1 VTEQQQ
7 IDIYTTG
14 LGDPLRIDVELQRP
28 MTLEDAMGLSRAY
41 ERLIVT
47 SDPPTG
53 GRATARLALRS
64 SLSAPAAVTLMPT
77 TTAAPTTTSGA
88 PLRPRQPPSTRFTR
102 LTTEEMAQH

>member
-1 VTEQQQ
+1 
-7 IDIYTTG
+7 
-14 LGDPLRIDVELQRP
+14 

-47 SDPPTG
+47 SDPPPTG

-64 SLSAPAAVTLMPT
+64 SLSALVAVTLMPT

-88 PLRPRQPPSTRFTR
+88 PQRPRRPPGTRFTR
-102 LTTEEMAQH
+102 LTAEEMAQR